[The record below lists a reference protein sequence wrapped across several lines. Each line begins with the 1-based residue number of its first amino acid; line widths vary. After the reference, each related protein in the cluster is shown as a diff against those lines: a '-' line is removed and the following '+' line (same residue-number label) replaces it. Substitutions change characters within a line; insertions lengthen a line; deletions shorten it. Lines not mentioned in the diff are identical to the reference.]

1 MSRLL
6 ENKKYFLKTLKIAK
20 LLFSEKKYN
29 DCLMYIEKISYS
41 AWYNFPG
48 YYTSN
53 CFESIIRKIALT
65 SLDFDHQ
72 ENHTHTQDT
81 TLHLFSEISSIG
93 GHSKLIFSW
102 MENDKT
108 SKHYLMSNWQNF
120 QEVSEI
126 AESYQYKINNNLF
139 VYDQKLS
146 IIQKAQKIVDTL
158 KKNHF
163 SRIVLHIHPHD
174 VIPSMIFSSK
184 KIKSPVFFLNHA
196 EHTYWLGAPV
206 TDFLLQIR
214 ESNILKDSKNRNI
227 PVQDQFFLPIP
238 VDESYSLKKTEKN
251 TFNIISISRES
262 KYEPNQDYNFYQEAL
277 KIVRKFDHVIF
288 TIVGIASNNPN
299 RKIYQHERLIFI
311 HPTRD
316 INQYIENADLYLEG
330 FPIPSFTSLLEPAM
344 AGVPFVLHY
353 NPASVYKVFDDNKE
367 KGIFYPKDLK
377 SWELEVDRMIT
388 DERYN
393 NLISKLQLTYLQEN
407 YSSQGWNL
415 KLAKI
420 KDSCKNKQHNIRT
433 ISNENEEKY
442 VDGRDEE
449 LVSVIE
455 SKPTNHYSYTNR
467 LGFFSKLKVIALS
480 FDNPSWVEILPW
492 KQTIKYL
499 FNK

>member
-6 ENKKYFLKTLKIAK
+6 ENKKFFLKTLKIAK
-20 LLFSEKKYN
+20 LLFDEKKFN
-29 DCLMYIEKISYS
+29 DCLMYIEKVSYS

-53 CFESIIRKIALT
+53 CFESIIRNIALK
-65 SLDFDHQ
+65 SLDFD
-72 ENHTHTQDT
+72 NVNIQDT
-81 TLHLFSEISSIG
+81 AEDKTLHLFSEISSIG

-102 MENDKT
+102 MENDKN
-108 SKHYLMSNWQNF
+108 SKHYLLSTWQNF

-126 AESYQYKINNNLF
+126 AKSYQYNIDHNLF

-146 IIQKAQKIVDTL
+146 IIEKAQKIVDTL
-158 KKNHF
+158 KENYF

-174 VIPSMIFSSK
+174 VIPSLVFSSQK
-184 KIKSPVFFLNHA
+184 LKSPVFFLNHA

-214 ESNILKDSKNRNI
+214 ESNILKDSENRNI

-251 TFNIISISRES
+251 TFNIISIGRAS
-262 KYEPNQDYNFYQEAL
+262 KYEPNQEYNFYEEAL
-277 KIVRKFDHVIF
+277 KIVKKFEHVVF
-288 TIVGIASNNPN
+288 TIIGIELNNPN
-299 RKIYQHERLIFI
+299 RKIYTHERLIFI

-316 INQYIENADLYLEG
+316 INPYIETADLYLEG

-353 NPASVYKVFDDNKE
+353 NPAGVYKVFDDNNE
-367 KGIFYPKDLK
+367 KGIFHSKDLK
-377 SWELEVDRMIT
+377 SWELEVERIIT
-388 DERYN
+388 DENYK
-393 NLISKLQLTYLQEN
+393 NLITRQQLTYLQEN
-407 YSSQGWNL
+407 YSSEGWNR

-420 KDSCKNKQHNIRT
+420 KDSCKNKQHNIRA
-433 ISNENEEKY
+433 IPQHEKY

-455 SKPTNHYSYTNR
+455 SKPTDHYSYTNR
-467 LGFFSKLKVIALS
+467 LGFFSKLKVIELS
-480 FDNPSWVEILPW
+480 FNNPSWVKVLPL

-499 FNK
+499 FNR

>member
-6 ENKKYFLKTLKIAK
+6 ENKKFFLKTLKIAK
-20 LLFSEKKYN
+20 LLFDEKKFN
-29 DCLMYIEKISYS
+29 DCLMYIEKMSYS

-53 CFESIIRKIALT
+53 CFESIIRNIALKN
-65 SLDFDHQ
+65 LDF
-72 ENHTHTQDT
+72 EEAYVQDT
-81 TLHLFSEISSIG
+81 PEDKTLHLFSEISNIG

-102 MENDKT
+102 MENDKN
-108 SKHYLMSNWQNF
+108 SKHYLMSTWQNF
-120 QEVSEI
+120 QEISEI
-126 AESYQYKINNNLF
+126 ARSYQYTIDNNVF
-139 VYDQKLS
+139 TYDQKLNILEKS
-146 IIQKAQKIVDTL
+146 QKIIDTL
-158 KKNHF
+158 KENNF
-163 SRIVLHIHPHD
+163 SRIILHIHPHD
-174 VIPSMIFSSK
+174 VIPSLIFSSNK
-184 KIKSPVFFLNHA
+184 LKSPVFFLNHA

-214 ESNILKDSKNRNI
+214 ESNIVKDSKNRNI

-238 VDESYSLKKTEKN
+238 VDESYSLKKKEKN
-251 TFNIISISRES
+251 TFNIISIGRES

-277 KIVRKFDHVIF
+277 KIVQKFEQVVF
-288 TIVGIASNNPN
+288 TIVGVELNNPN
-299 RKIYQHERLIFI
+299 RKIYAHDRLVFI

-353 NPASVYKVFDDNKE
+353 NPASVYKVFDDSKE

-377 SWELEVDRMIT
+377 SWELEVKSMIT
-388 DERYN
+388 DENYR
-393 NLISKLQLTYLQEN
+393 NLITRLQLTYLQEN
-407 YSSQGWNL
+407 YSSEGWNK
-415 KLAKI
+415 KLQNI
-420 KDSCKNKQHNIRT
+420 KNLSTNKYHNIRA
-433 ISNENEEKY
+433 IPNEEKY

-455 SKPTNHYSYTNR
+455 SKPTNHYSHTNQ

-480 FDNPSWVEILPW
+480 FDNPSWVKILPW

-499 FNK
+499 FNR

>member
-6 ENKKYFLKTLKIAK
+6 ENKKFFLKTLKIAK
-20 LLFSEKKYN
+20 LLFDEKKFN
-29 DCLMYIEKISYS
+29 DCLMYIEKVSYS

-53 CFESIIRKIALT
+53 CFESIIRNIALK
-65 SLDFDHQ
+65 SLDFD
-72 ENHTHTQDT
+72 NVNIQDT
-81 TLHLFSEISSIG
+81 AEDKTLHLFSEISSIG

-102 MENDKT
+102 MENDKN
-108 SKHYLMSNWQNF
+108 SKHYLLSTWQNF

-126 AESYQYKINNNLF
+126 AKSYQYNIDHNLF

-146 IIQKAQKIVDTL
+146 IIEKAQKIVDTL
-158 KKNHF
+158 KENYF

-174 VIPSMIFSSK
+174 VIPSLVFSSQK
-184 KIKSPVFFLNHA
+184 LKSPVFFLNHA

-214 ESNILKDSKNRNI
+214 ESNILKDSENRNI

-251 TFNIISISRES
+251 TFNIISIGRAS
-262 KYEPNQDYNFYQEAL
+262 KYEPNQEYNFYEEAL
-277 KIVRKFDHVIF
+277 KIVKKFEHVVF
-288 TIVGIASNNPN
+288 TIIGIELNNPN
-299 RKIYQHERLIFI
+299 RKIYTHERLIFI

-316 INQYIENADLYLEG
+316 INPYIETADLYLEG

-353 NPASVYKVFDDNKE
+353 NPASVYKVFDDNNE

-377 SWELEVDRMIT
+377 NWELEVEKIIT
-388 DERYN
+388 DENYK
-393 NLISKLQLTYLQEN
+393 NLITRQQLTYLQEN
-407 YSSQGWNL
+407 YSSEGWNR

-420 KDSCKNKQHNIRT
+420 KDSCKNKQHNIRA
-433 ISNENEEKY
+433 IPQHEKY

-455 SKPTNHYSYTNR
+455 SKPTDHYSYTNR
-467 LGFFSKLKVIALS
+467 LGFFSKLKVIELS
-480 FDNPSWVEILPW
+480 FNNPSWVKVLPL

-499 FNK
+499 FNR

>member
-6 ENKKYFLKTLKIAK
+6 ENKKYFLKTLKIAT
-20 LLFSEKKYN
+20 LLFTEKKYN
-29 DCLMYIEKISYS
+29 DCLMYIEKVSYS

-53 CFESIIRKIALT
+53 CFESMIRKIALKNI
-65 SLDFDHQ
+65 DFDKSPNQ
-72 ENHTHTQDT
+72 EPTEDR

-102 MENDKT
+102 IENDKN
-108 SKHYLMSNWQNF
+108 SKHYLMSTWQNF

-126 AESYQYKINNNLF
+126 AKSYQYNIDQNLF

-146 IIQKAQKIVDTL
+146 IIEKAQKIVDTL
-158 KKNHF
+158 KENDF

-174 VIPSMIFSSK
+174 VIPSLVFSSQQL
-184 KIKSPVFFLNHA
+184 KSPVFFLNHA

-214 ESNILKDSKNRNI
+214 ESNILKDSENRNI
-227 PVQDQFFLPIP
+227 PVKDQFFLPIP
-238 VDESYSLKKTEKN
+238 VDQSYSLKKTKKS
-251 TFNIISISRES
+251 TFSIISIGRES
-262 KYEPNQDYNFYQEAL
+262 KYEPNEEYNFYEEAL
-277 KIVRKFDHVIF
+277 KIVKKFEHVVF
-288 TIVGIASNNPN
+288 TIIGIDSNSPK
-299 RKIYQHERLIFI
+299 RKIYQHERLVFV

-353 NPASVYKVFDDNKE
+353 HPASVYKIFDGNKE
-367 KGIFYPKDLK
+367 KGIFYPEDLK
-377 SWELEVDRMIT
+377 SWELEVEKMIT
-388 DERYN
+388 DENYRN
-393 NLISKLQLTYLQEN
+393 STNTLQIKYLQEN
-407 YSSQGWNL
+407 YSSQGWNI
-415 KLAKI
+415 KLQNVKRF
-420 KDSCKNKQHNIRT
+420 SQNKNHNIRS
-433 ISNENEEKY
+433 IANEEKY
-442 VDGRDEE
+442 IEGRDEE

-455 SKPTNHYSYTNR
+455 SKPTDHYSYTNR
-467 LGFFSKLKVIALS
+467 LGFLSKLKVIELS
-480 FDNPSWVEILPW
+480 LNNPSWVKVLPL

-499 FNK
+499 FNR